1 VPSTRSGREG
11 SETAAT
17 IEPLVLYSLLIAV
30 GAVLLDLAL
39 GDPPNS
45 IHPVAWMGRLIGF
58 LDKRVR
64 RTGRVARDRA
74 FGVLL
79 ALIPI
84 LVFVLL
90 YIAILALVRNYL
102 GALAWAIVALILL
115 KTLFAIRTLGD
126 HVYPVMRALQEGD
139 LDAAR
144 SRVQM
149 VVSRDTSKLDA
160 GHVASCA
167 VETVAENAVDSALSP
182 FLFLGIAGIPGTVL
196 YRVSNTLD
204 AMVGYLT
211 DRHRSV
217 GWFSA
222 KLDDVMNYLGARVSV
237 PFILLALAM
246 MGKDWRAAWRT
257 AKRDRKKTASP
268 NKGWPM
274 ATFAGGLGIKMEKIG
289 YYTFGDGPL
298 PEEPRHIQEAVA
310 LMKGS
315 SLLFFFLVALPLFLV
330 VGVHVQLLLED
341 WFIQLL

>member
-1 VPSTRSGREG
+1 M
-11 SETAAT
+11 
-17 IEPLVLYSLLIAV
+17 

-45 IHPVAWMGRLIGF
+45 VHPVAWMGKLIGF
-58 LDKRVR
+58 LDRRVR

-74 FGVLL
+74 FGVLV
-79 ALIPI
+79 AIVPI
-84 LVFVLL
+84 LVFVAL
-90 YIAILALVRNYL
+90 YVVVLALVRNYI
-102 GALAWAIVALILL
+102 GALAWAVVGLLLL
-115 KTLFAIRTLGD
+115 KSLFAIRTLGD
-126 HVYPVMRALQEGD
+126 HVYPVMDALQKGD
-139 LDAAR
+139 LETAR
-144 SRVQM
+144 RKVQM

-167 VETVAENAVDSALSP
+167 VETVAENAVDSVFSP
-182 FLFLGIAGIPGTVL
+182 FLFLGLAGIPGAVF

-222 KLDDVMNYLGARVSV
+222 KLDDVLNYLGARVSV

-257 AKRDRKKTASP
+257 AKRDRRKTASP

-274 ATFAGGLGIKMEKIG
+274 ATFAGGLGITMEKSG

-298 PEEPRHIQEAVA
+298 PEDPRSIQEAVA

-315 SLLFFFLVALPLFLV
+315 SLLFFFLVALPTFLML
-330 VGVHVQLLLED
+330 GVQVQLLLED
-341 WFIQLL
+341 WVIQLL

>member
-1 VPSTRSGREG
+1 M
-11 SETAAT
+11 
-17 IEPLVLYSLLIAV
+17 

-45 IHPVAWMGRLIGF
+45 VHPVAWMGKLIGF
-58 LDKRVR
+58 LDRRVR

-74 FGVLL
+74 FGVLV
-79 ALIPI
+79 AIVPI
-84 LVFVLL
+84 LVFVAL
-90 YIAILALVRNYL
+90 YVVVLALVRNYI
-102 GALAWAIVALILL
+102 GALAWAVVGLLLL
-115 KTLFAIRTLGD
+115 KSLFAIRTLGD
-126 HVYPVMRALQEGD
+126 HVYPVMDALQKGD
-139 LDAAR
+139 LETAR
-144 SRVQM
+144 RKVQM

-167 VETVAENAVDSALSP
+167 VETVAENAVDSVFSP
-182 FLFLGIAGIPGTVL
+182 FLFLGLAGIPGAVF

-222 KLDDVMNYLGARVSV
+222 KLDDVLNYLGARVSV

-257 AKRDRKKTASP
+257 AKRDRRKTASP

-274 ATFAGGLGIKMEKIG
+274 ATFAGGLGITMEKSG

-298 PEEPRHIQEAVA
+298 PEDPRSIQEAVA

-315 SLLFFFLVALPLFLV
+315 SLLFFFLVALPMFLML
-330 VGVHVQLLLED
+330 GVQVQLLLED
-341 WFIQLL
+341 WVIQLL

>member
-90 YIAILALVRNYL
+90 YIMILALVRNYL

-144 SRVQM
+144 SKVQM

-167 VETVAENAVDSALSP
+167 VETVAENAVDAPSPIPLPRHRGHSGRAL
-182 FLFLGIAGIPGTVL
+182 PGL
-196 YRVSNTLD
+196 QHLD

-211 DRHRSV
+211 DRHRCRLVLRQAGRFDELSR
-217 GWFSA
+217 GEGI
-222 KLDDVMNYLGARVSV
+222 GALHLSR
-237 PFILLALAM
+237 
-246 MGKDWRAAWRT
+246 
-257 AKRDRKKTASP
+257 SP
-268 NKGWPM
+268 
-274 ATFAGGLGIKMEKIG
+274 
-289 YYTFGDGPL
+289 
-298 PEEPRHIQEAVA
+298 
-310 LMKGS
+310 
-315 SLLFFFLVALPLFLV
+315 
-330 VGVHVQLLLED
+330 
-341 WFIQLL
+341 